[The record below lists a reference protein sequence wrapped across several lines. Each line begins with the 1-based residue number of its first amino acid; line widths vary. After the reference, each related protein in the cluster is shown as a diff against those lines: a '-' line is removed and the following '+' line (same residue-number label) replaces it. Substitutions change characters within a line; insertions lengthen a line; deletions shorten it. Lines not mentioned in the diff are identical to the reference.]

1 MVKAKDVFEHLADRM
16 ANDLEG
22 VDRGKM
28 MSSPGI
34 RYKGK
39 VIAFFWRDAMV
50 FRLGRAY
57 DPEKAGLKGVTHLN
71 PFKAKPPMK
80 DWFVV
85 PDTEAGHWPELAE
98 KALAHMVSE
107 RG

>member
-1 MVKAKDVFEHLADRM
+1 MVNSEEVFEHLADRM

-50 FRLGRAY
+50 FRLGRAF
-57 DPEKAGLKGVTHLN
+57 DPKEVGLSGVTHLN
-71 PFKAKPPMK
+71 PFKAKPAMK

-85 PDTEAGHWPELAE
+85 PDAEAERWSELAE
-98 KALAHMVSE
+98 KALAHMVTE